1 MKRRMLCVLAPVALM
16 VIIQSGCIHVTVT
29 TPSQSESTTGE
40 TMADIPVSS
49 DYDNG
54 AEDDT
59 ANEKIDIPGKNND
72 ASGEIS
78 REEAIEISM
87 ENADVPVE
95 DAYNIKAGRDR
106 AHGRNVYDIEFET
119 DYGDYDFEIDLDS
132 GEIVGADYEVDDE
145 WVRRQADN
153 EVSYGEAK
161 EIVSSKAE
169 NAPVDEIGLREESE
183 DGESRYEGRV
193 IYDSMVYE
201 FELDPRTGII
211 FDWNADL
218 RD

>member
-1 MKRRMLCVLAPVALM
+1 MKRRLLCVLAPVALM

-29 TPSQSESTTGE
+29 TPSQSENATGE
-40 TMADIPVSS
+40 TMADISVSS
-49 DYDNG
+49 AYDNG
-54 AEDDT
+54 AENNAVNENIDT
-59 ANEKIDIPGKNND
+59 SGKTND
-72 ASGEIS
+72 AGVEIS
-78 REEAIEISM
+78 REEAIEIAM
-87 ENADVPVE
+87 ENAEVPAE
-95 DAYNIKAGRDR
+95 AAYNIKAGRDR
-106 AHGRNVYDIEFET
+106 DHGRNIYDIEFET
-119 DYGDYDFEIDLDS
+119 DYGDYDFEIDADS

-153 EVSYGEAK
+153 EVSYEEAK
-161 EIVSSKAE
+161 ELVSSKAE

>member
-1 MKRRMLCVLAPVALM
+1 MKRRLLCVLAPVALM

-29 TPSQSESTTGE
+29 APSQSENATGE
-40 TMADIPVSS
+40 TMADISVSS
-49 DYDNG
+49 AYDNG
-54 AEDDT
+54 AENNAVNENIDT
-59 ANEKIDIPGKNND
+59 SGKTND
-72 ASGEIS
+72 AGVEIS
-78 REEAIEISM
+78 REEAIEIAM
-87 ENADVPVE
+87 ENAEVPAE
-95 DAYNIKAGRDR
+95 AAYNIKAGRDR
-106 AHGRNVYDIEFET
+106 AHGRNIYDIEFET

-153 EVSYGEAK
+153 EVSYEEAK
-161 EIVSSKAE
+161 ELVSSKAE

-211 FDWNADL
+211 FDWNANL

>member
-29 TPSQSESTTGE
+29 APSRSESTTGE

-49 DYDNG
+49 AYD
-54 AEDDT
+54 AV
-59 ANEKIDIPGKNND
+59 
-72 ASGEIS
+72 GEIS
-78 REEAIEISM
+78 REEAIEIAM
-87 ENADVPVE
+87 ENADVPAE
-95 DAYNIKAGRDR
+95 DAYNIKAERDR
-106 AHGRNVYDIEFET
+106 DHGRNVYDIEFET

-153 EVSYGEAK
+153 EVSYEEAK
-161 EIVSSKAE
+161 ELVSSKAE